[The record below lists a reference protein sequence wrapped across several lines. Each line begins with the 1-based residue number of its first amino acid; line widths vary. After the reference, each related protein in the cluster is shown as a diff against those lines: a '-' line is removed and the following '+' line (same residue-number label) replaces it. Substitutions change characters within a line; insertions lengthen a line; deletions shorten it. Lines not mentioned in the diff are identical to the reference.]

1 MKLHWSP
8 RSPFVRKVMVFA
20 HETGLAPKIERV
32 RSVVAMTKPNA
43 ALMRDN
49 PLSKIPT
56 LVTDD
61 GTILYDSDVICEYL
75 DTLHEGPKFFPPA
88 GPARWQALRWRALGT
103 GLLDA
108 LVLWRNERDK
118 PEARQTPELLAAFQ
132 AKLAA
137 VLTHLDG
144 EAAAL
149 TATPMN
155 IGHVAIGSALGYL
168 DYRFA
173 DANWRNGH
181 APIAAWFEPVSKR
194 PSFVLTTPGDG

>member
-43 ALMRDN
+43 ALMQDN

-75 DTLHEGPKFFPPA
+75 DSLGGGRLIPA
-88 GPARWQALRWRALGT
+88 TGEERWRVLRQQALTDGI
-103 GLLDA
+103 LDA
-108 LVLWRNERDK
+108 AILLFYERAQRPAEFHWQPWLDGQAEK
-118 PEARQTPELLAAFQ
+118 ARQGLAALETEVASFPEPVD
-132 AKLAA
+132 LAQ
-137 VLTHLDG
+137 
-144 EAAAL
+144 
-149 TATPMN
+149 
-155 IGHVAIGSALGYL
+155 
-168 DYRFA
+168 
-173 DANWRNGH
+173 
-181 APIAAWFEPVSKR
+181 IAAGITLGWLEFRAPLGDLRATHPRLFAWYDRFRER
-194 PSFVLTTPGDG
+194 PSMKATEPHA